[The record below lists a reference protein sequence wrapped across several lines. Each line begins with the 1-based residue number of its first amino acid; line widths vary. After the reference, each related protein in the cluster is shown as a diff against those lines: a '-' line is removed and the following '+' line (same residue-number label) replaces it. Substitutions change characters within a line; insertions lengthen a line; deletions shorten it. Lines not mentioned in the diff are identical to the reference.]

1 MLKTHDDNAL
11 GWLLDEHLGTC
22 PGVRFA
28 VHMTS
33 DGLLSSYTK
42 TVDKDT
48 GDKLAAVTAAL
59 RAAGLA
65 WAEVTGRRGEPNAV
79 RQHLIETD
87 QWIGLASAAAEN
99 SLLAVCAA
107 PDSDIGLI
115 SERMNALAQRVG
127 HELASR
133 ERRPVG
139 EGGRAR

>member
-1 MLKTHDDNAL
+1 MLKAHDDNAL
-11 GWLLDEHLGTC
+11 GWLLDEHLGSC

-42 TVDKDT
+42 TIDKDT

-65 WAEVTGRRGEPNAV
+65 WAEVTGRPDRPNAV

-87 QWIGLASAAAEN
+87 QWIGLTSAAAEN
-99 SLLAVCAA
+99 SLLAVCADL
-107 PDSDIGLI
+107 DSDIGLI
-115 SERMNALAQRVG
+115 SERMNALSQRVG
-127 HELASR
+127 HELVSP
-133 ERRPVG
+133 ERQG
-139 EGGRAR
+139 AADGGRPR